1 MYLTDLCYE
10 DNAETECESYV
21 DSALKIVDSDG
32 EPLVDALQTAASLR
46 LSQSR
51 KDDARKYI
59 LRAYDKMKTGCEALA
74 KLVGLEEN
82 SKRTVELT
90 EVDAADSLPSFE
102 FRSQTAK
109 LLLECATDEEK
120 IDDNNSHQKQPS
132 DMAKQQE
139 RQLCKRAAI
148 HVLGSLLAENDE
160 VPECYYLLGCAF
172 MAAANEELASYY
184 WSRALELLT
193 SIQNELE
200 KAAEETDMND
210 DVEDDELEVQMQAIA
225 CQIEEISSKLE
236 EIAEADE
243 QKVSDAMDE

>member
-1 MYLTDLCYE
+1 M
-10 DNAETECESYV
+10 

-59 LRAYDKMKTGCEALA
+59 LRAYDRMKNGCEALA

-90 EVDAADSLPSFE
+90 EVDAVDSLPSFE

-109 LLLECATDEEK
+109 LLLECAAEEEK
-120 IDDNNSHQKQPS
+120 TDDNIENHQKQPPHLG
-132 DMAKQQE
+132 KQQQE
-139 RQLCKRAAI
+139 RQFCKRAAI

-193 SIQNELE
+193 SVQKELE
-200 KAAEETDMND
+200 KAAEETDMD
-210 DVEDDELEVQMQAIA
+210 DDDDELEAQMQAIA

-243 QKVSDAMDE
+243 QEDSDAMEE